1 MARVAFTLGALA
13 ALWLA
18 VVPAGSSGATGAAQL
33 RVAFITPIVTAPIP
47 RDLWGQALYGF
58 RRAVTDFGVQG
69 RIVQSDPNSWAKTMT
84 SVARQKFDLVFPGP
98 VFQRQ
103 DFALLLRLAR
113 QYPATT
119 FVSDFFYTAGTTRP
133 KNIQGSAFL
142 GHEASYL
149 AGYLAALMERRR
161 PGKDV
166 ISSVGGL
173 PVFSVN
179 QFIAGYQAGA
189 RKADPHITILNGYA
203 RSFNDPAKCRAT
215 ALRQIAKGS
224 GVVFNVAGLCGPGTL
239 QAAKEKGVWAIGV
252 DVDESF
258 RGPHVLTS
266 AIRRGDVWI
275 YKTVESLVDGKLK
288 AGGTVFWDLENDG
301 VDLGKISPKVPRAF
315 IRQVERIRARI
326 EAGKIKV
333 PDRLK

>member
-1 MARVAFTLGALA
+1 
-13 ALWLA
+13 
-18 VVPAGSSGATGAAQL
+18 
-33 RVAFITPIVTAPIP
+33 
-47 RDLWGQALYGF
+47 
-58 RRAVTDFGVQG
+58 
-69 RIVQSDPNSWAKTMT
+69 
-84 SVARQKFDLVFPGP
+84 
-98 VFQRQ
+98 
-103 DFALLLRLAR
+103 
-113 QYPATT
+113 
-119 FVSDFFYTAGTTRP
+119 
-133 KNIQGSAFL
+133 
-142 GHEASYL
+142 
-149 AGYLAALMERRR
+149 
-161 PGKDV
+161 
-166 ISSVGGL
+166 
-173 PVFSVN
+173 
-179 QFIAGYQAGA
+179 
-189 RKADPHITILNGYA
+189 
-203 RSFNDPAKCRAT
+203 
-215 ALRQIAKGS
+215 
-224 GVVFNVAGLCGPGTL
+224 LCGPGTL

>member
-1 MARVAFTLGALA
+1 MARVAFAIAALA

-18 VVPAGSSGATGAAQL
+18 VTPAGSSGTMIAEQF
-33 RVAFITPIVTAPIP
+33 RVAYVTPVVTAPIP
-47 RDLWGQALYGF
+47 RDLWGQGLYGF
-58 RRAVTDFGVQG
+58 RRAVKDFGVQG
-69 RIVQSDPNSWAKTMT
+69 RIVQSDPNSWAKTIT
-84 SVARQKFDLVFPGP
+84 SVTRQKFDLIFPGP
-98 VFQRQ
+98 VFEPQ
-103 DFALLLRLAR
+103 DFALLLQLAR
-113 QYPATT
+113 QYPETT
-119 FVSDFFYTAGTTRP
+119 FVSEFFYRAGKTRP
-133 KNIQGSAFL
+133 KNIQGSAFQA
-142 GHEASYL
+142 HEAAYL

-166 ISSVGGL
+166 ISSVGGV
-173 PVFSVN
+173 PVFTVN

-189 RKADPHITILNGYA
+189 RKADPQITILNGYA

-239 QAAKEKGVWAIGV
+239 QAAKEMGVWAIGV

-258 RGPHVLTS
+258 RGQHVLTS
-266 AIRRGDVWI
+266 AIKRGDVWI
-275 YKTVESLVDGKLK
+275 YKTVEALVNGKLQ
-288 AGGTVFWDLENDG
+288 GGSTVFWDLENEG

-315 IRQVERIRARI
+315 IRQVERIRAQI